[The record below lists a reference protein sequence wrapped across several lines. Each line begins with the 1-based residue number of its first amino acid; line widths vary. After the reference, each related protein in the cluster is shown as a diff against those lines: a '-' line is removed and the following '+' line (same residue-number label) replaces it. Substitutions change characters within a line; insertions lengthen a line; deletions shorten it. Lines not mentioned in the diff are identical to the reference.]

1 MWLPQEGPGLLD
13 GSTVPARSPFQ
24 TGSAFHCLSPR
35 HPNPA
40 QSPSPSAQPPPCNLE
55 AEQTFMGPISQC
67 SMSYILSQRGLI
79 PSPLPTSPLPS
90 LLSPRSPPRPCQQAG
105 RKLLIVG
112 RVGHFQLTL
121 NNPGLG
127 YKEPGPSAPI
137 TRHPPQPPQPHTY
150 ACGQGLSSP
159 KVRVSTSSTAQPRGL
174 KGRLEPGLPPSG
186 SRKQGP
192 GYSPTEGLSP
202 SSTRANGGWGLG
214 QPPQWQKTQAL
225 SETKGLGSQRSSPK
239 PLPA

>member
-24 TGSAFHCLSPR
+24 TGSAFHCLNPR
-35 HPNPA
+35 HPDPA
-40 QSPSPSAQPPPCNLE
+40 QSPSPNAQPPPCYLE
-55 AEQTFMGPISQC
+55 AEQTFLGSISQC
-67 SMSYILSQRGLI
+67 SMSYILSRRGLI

-90 LLSPRSPPRPCQQAG
+90 LLSSCSPPRPCQQAG

-137 TRHPPQPPQPHTY
+137 TRQPPQPPQPYTHP
-150 ACGQGLSSP
+150 CGQGLPSP
-159 KVRVSTSSTAQPRGL
+159 KVRACISSTSQLCAL
-174 KGRLEPGLPPSG
+174 KGRLKQDLPSSEQEPGS
-186 SRKQGP
+186 
-192 GYSPTEGLSP
+192 
-202 SSTRANGGWGLG
+202 
-214 QPPQWQKTQAL
+214 
-225 SETKGLGSQRSSPK
+225 
-239 PLPA
+239 